1 MKRVTVW
8 AMSALCVAAL
18 HTGCSDETKW
28 SAVHRMIETQF
39 GDVHQM
45 TTGALHQQ
53 MSSGQRPV
61 LLDVRS
67 SEEFAVSHLRGARRV
82 DPDLEDLSV
91 LDSIDRDADIVV
103 YCSVGYRS
111 ARFAKR
117 MTEAGF
123 RNVVNLRGSIFRWA
137 NQGRRVVRDGAA
149 VREVHPYDDVW
160 GHLLRSEL
168 HAHRPGGAGA
178 S

>member
-8 AMSALCVAAL
+8 AMSALCVAVL
-18 HTGCSDETKW
+18 HTGCSEETKW
-28 SAVHRMIETQF
+28 SAVHRMIESQF
-39 GDVHQM
+39 GDVQQIS
-45 TTGALHQQ
+45 TDALHHR
-53 MSSGQRPV
+53 MSSGQSPI

-67 SEEFAVSHLRGARRV
+67 SDEFAVSRLPGARRV
-82 DPDLEDLSV
+82 DPDLKDLSV

-111 ARFAKR
+111 SRLAER

-137 NQGRRVVRDGAA
+137 NEGRRVVRDGAA

-160 GHLLRSEL
+160 GQLLDSTLR
-168 HAHRPGGAGA
+168 ARRPGGTGG